1 MPPHSSYLF
10 KHALVQDAAYATL
23 LRARRQQLHAAI
35 AATLERE
42 FPETVA
48 AQRELLA
55 HHCTEAGLKQ
65 QAIDNWRRA
74 GERAIEGSAN
84 LEAIAHLT
92 RGLEIL
98 RSLPEGPQRDEK
110 ELALR
115 VASLTPLFAARF
127 GSAEGER
134 AAARAL
140 ELSRRVGGDLRSLFR
155 ALLWLTMNHT
165 VRGKIRIGREAAEQL
180 LVVGERLHAP
190 EPLGYAHH
198 AMGNNLLWF
207 GELGAARMHLEK
219 GIALYQPEWSRSLAF
234 RFGFNCASNCHF
246 FLARVLWHL
255 GYPEQALTCAE
266 QAVAIAAAVSHPVS
280 RAGALS
286 WAAALHQLRGEV
298 GRARQVAET
307 DLALTTEEM
316 LPFFRSHAIIFRGWA
331 LVEQGQC
338 EEGIAQLREGLVT
351 YRATGAE
358 LECSHW
364 LALLAKA
371 YRDIGRPEEG
381 LRLIAEALD
390 HVAQTGVVYY
400 EAELYRLDAELR
412 LRLDTPDQQRAEMS
426 LRRALET
433 AGQQQA
439 KSWELRAATSLAR
452 LWGEHGRRAEAR
464 NLLAPVYGWF
474 TEGFDTADL
483 KEAKALLDQ
492 LA

>member
-1 MPPHSSYLF
+1 
-10 KHALVQDAAYATL
+10 
-23 LRARRQQLHAAI
+23 
-35 AATLERE
+35 
-42 FPETVA
+42 
-48 AQRELLA
+48 
-55 HHCTEAGLKQ
+55 
-65 QAIDNWRRA
+65 
-74 GERAIEGSAN
+74 
-84 LEAIAHLT
+84 
-92 RGLEIL
+92 
-98 RSLPEGPQRDEK
+98 
-110 ELALR
+110 
-115 VASLTPLFAARF
+115 
-127 GSAEGER
+127 
-134 AAARAL
+134 
-140 ELSRRVGGDLRSLFR
+140 
-155 ALLWLTMNHT
+155 
-165 VRGKIRIGREAAEQL
+165 
-180 LVVGERLHAP
+180 
-190 EPLGYAHH
+190 
-198 AMGNNLLWF
+198 MGNTLFWF
-207 GELGAARMHLEK
+207 GELGAAQVHLEK

-338 EEGIAQLREGLVT
+338 EEGIAQLREGLVA

-364 LALLAKA
+364 LALLAEA

-412 LRLDTPDQQRAEMS
+412 LRLDTPDEQRAEIS

-433 AGQQQA
+433 ARQQQA

-483 KEAKALLDQ
+483 KDAKALLDQ